1 MQTAFIAHHHPL
13 TDVER
18 LTDSEIRLRV
28 QTASDVCIDSAWI
41 RYELD
46 NEEYLTALEPQ
57 ASADGTQ
64 RWLIEIPVNPGA
76 PTTYYLFKFI
86 CGVKQFC
93 LDAGGVHPRIRSRAC
108 HFKHVRALQT
118 PEWVWDQVFYQIFP
132 DRFRIGDSFSSSIAK
147 QHSEHEERTPLSN
160 WDATPDPSRG
170 SSEFFGGDLN
180 GVVDALPYLHDEL
193 GVTAIYLNPIFASH
207 SNHRYDTD
215 DYRQVEPRLGGEAA
229 LLRLREATQT
239 RGMRLILDAV
249 VNHTSVHHSWF
260 QQAQAGDERYR
271 AFYNFDPEGRYAA
284 WKGIDSLPKLNY
296 ANPEVA
302 ASMYA
307 GDNAILRHWLR
318 PPYAIDGWRL
328 DAVHMLGDGPSAHNN
343 ATHMRGMRDSVKQ
356 EAPQAYLLGEHFFEA
371 TEWLQGDQED
381 GAMNYYGFAHPLR
394 AWLAGLDISGQP
406 GDIDGREF
414 AAWLAEARA
423 AVPCPIQLSQ
433 LNLLDTHDTPRFL
446 TLLQGDRDLYK
457 LALGLLFTYSG
468 APCLYYGDE
477 IGLPGGGDPD
487 CRRPFP
493 WDREHWDMDILS
505 WCKTLIALRKNT
517 PALCRGGHIDLWA
530 DTNSYCFART
540 AREGAVIIA
549 ANRGDAATALLDT
562 RLLGAPGSRWRELCR
577 GDIFITDEHTLTLPL
592 PSKSVRIL
600 LPE

>member
-1 MQTAFIAHHHPL
+1 MQTDFIAHHHPL
-13 TDVER
+13 TDVEI
-18 LTDSEIRLRV
+18 LEDGRLRISV
-28 QTASDVCIDSAWI
+28 RTASGATINSGWI

-46 NEEYLTALEPQ
+46 NEEYLTALEPVDTT
-57 ASADGTQ
+57 ADAQ
-64 RWLIEIPVNPGA
+64 YWRVEIPINPGA
-76 PTTYYLFKFI
+76 ATTYYLFKFI
-86 CGVKQFC
+86 CAERQFC
-93 LDAGGVHPRIRSRAC
+93 LDAGGLHPRIRSRSF
-108 HFKHVRALQT
+108 HFKHVQGLQT
-118 PEWVWDQVFYQIFP
+118 PQWVWNQVFYQVFP
-132 DRFRIGDSFSSSIAK
+132 DRFRIGDGGSAAINKELNA
-147 QHSEHEERTPLSN
+147 HEEPTPLSDWN
-160 WDATPDPSRG
+160 ANPDPSKG
-170 SSEFFGGDLN
+170 SSEFFGGDLY
-180 GVVDALPYLHDEL
+180 GVVDALPYLQDEL
-193 GVTAIYLNPIFASH
+193 GVSAIYLNPIFASH

-215 DYRQVEPRLGGEAA
+215 DYSQVEPRLGGEPA
-229 LLRLREATQT
+229 LLRLRKETQA
-239 RGMRLILDAV
+239 RDMRLILDAV
-249 VNHTSVHHSWF
+249 VNHTSVHHPWF
-260 QQAQAGDERYR
+260 QQAQAGDEHYR
-271 AFYNFDPEGRYAA
+271 TFYNFDSEGSYAA
-284 WKGIDSLPKLNY
+284 WKGFESLPKLNY

-302 ASMYA
+302 ASMYS

-343 ATHMRGMRDSVKQ
+343 ATHMRAMRECVKQ

-406 GDIDGREF
+406 GAIDGREF

-423 AVPCPIQLSQ
+423 AIPCPIQLSQ

-493 WDREHWDMDILS
+493 WDRERWDMDILN
-505 WCKTLIALRKNT
+505 WCKALIALRKDT
-517 PALCRGGHIDLWA
+517 PALSRGGHLDLGA
-530 DTNSYCFART
+530 DADSYCFART
-540 AREGAVIIA
+540 TQEWSLIIA
-549 ANRGDAATALLDT
+549 ANRGDASTTSLDT
-562 RLLGAPGSRWRELCR
+562 RLLDAPGNRWRDLLSREV
-577 GDIFITDEHTLTLPL
+577 FITNEHRLTLSL
-592 PSKSVRIL
+592 PSKSLRIL
-600 LPE
+600 APE

>member
-1 MQTAFIAHHHPL
+1 MPTDFIAHHHPL
-13 TDVER
+13 TDVEI
-18 LTDSEIRLRV
+18 LEDGRLRISAR
-28 QTASDVCIDSAWI
+28 TASGQAIDSAWI

-46 NEEYLTALEPQ
+46 NEEYLTALEP
-57 ASADGTQ
+57 AESSAGAQ
-64 RWLIEIPVNPGA
+64 CWRVEIPTNPGA
-76 PTTYYLFKFI
+76 ATTYYLFKFI
-86 CGVKQFC
+86 CAKRQFC
-93 LDAGGVHPRIRSRAC
+93 LDAGGVHSRIRSRSF
-108 HFKHVRALQT
+108 HFKHVQGLQT
-118 PEWVWDQVFYQIFP
+118 PQWVWDQVFYQIFP
-132 DRFRIGDSFSSSIAK
+132 DRFRIGDDVFASISQEPDEDK
-147 QHSEHEERTPLSN
+147 EQTPLSD
-160 WDATPDPSRG
+160 WDAIPDPSRG

-180 GVVDALPYLHDEL
+180 GVTDALPYLHDEL
-193 GVTAIYLNPIFASH
+193 GVSAIYLNPIFASH

-215 DYRQVEPRLGGEAA
+215 DYSQVEPRLGGEPA
-229 LLRLREATQT
+229 LLRLREET
-239 RGMRLILDAV
+239 RARDMRLILDAV

-260 QQAQAGDERYR
+260 QQAQAGNEQYR
-271 AFYNFDPEGRYAA
+271 AFYNFNSEGRYAA
-284 WKGIDSLPKLNY
+284 WKGFESLPKLNY

-302 ASMYA
+302 AAMYS

-318 PPYAIDGWRL
+318 PPYAVDGWRL
-328 DAVHMLGDGPSAHNN
+328 DAVHMLGEGPSAHNN
-343 ATHMRGMRDSVKQ
+343 ATHMRGMRECVKQ
-356 EAPQAYLLGEHFFEA
+356 EAPQTYLLGEHFFEA

-394 AWLAGLDISGQP
+394 AWLAGLDISGHP
-406 GDIDGREF
+406 GAIDGREF

-493 WDREHWDMDILS
+493 WDRERWDIDILN
-505 WCKTLIALRKNT
+505 WCKTLIALRKST

-530 DTNSYCFART
+530 DTDCYCFART
-540 AREGAVIIA
+540 AKEGSVIIA

-562 RLLGAPGSRWRELCR
+562 RLLGAPGGYWRDLLS
-577 GDIFITDEHTLTLPL
+577 GDIFTTDEHTLALSL
-592 PSKSVRIL
+592 PSKSVLIL